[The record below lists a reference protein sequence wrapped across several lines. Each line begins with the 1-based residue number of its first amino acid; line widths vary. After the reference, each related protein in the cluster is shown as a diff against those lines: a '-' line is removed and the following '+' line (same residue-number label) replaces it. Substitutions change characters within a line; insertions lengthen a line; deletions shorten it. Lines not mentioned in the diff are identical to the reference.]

1 MTYFDP
7 SHASH
12 ASDRIRKIT
21 NFQEMR
27 QLLGLTDSEARAV
40 AMTLTFG
47 SQSRWKTEESN
58 ETVKK
63 AVPGTDS

>member
-1 MTYFDP
+1 MTYFNQ
-7 SHASH
+7 SH

-27 QLLGLTDSEARAV
+27 QLLGLSDSEATAV

-63 AVPGTDS
+63 AVPWALH

>member
-1 MTYFDP
+1 MH
-7 SHASH
+7 SMHQI

-27 QLLGLTDSEARAV
+27 QLLGLTDSEATA

-63 AVPGTDS
+63 AVPWALH